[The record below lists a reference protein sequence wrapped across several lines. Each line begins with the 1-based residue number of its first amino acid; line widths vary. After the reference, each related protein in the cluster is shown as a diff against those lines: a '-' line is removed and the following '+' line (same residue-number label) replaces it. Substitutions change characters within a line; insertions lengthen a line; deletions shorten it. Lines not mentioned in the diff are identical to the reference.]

1 MGAEW
6 AELNIM
12 ISREARR
19 LSWQC
24 RMRAADCIHLATAL
38 RRVADY
44 LMTLDKGYPLET
56 TVDGVEVS
64 GPRIV
69 WAPTLFD
76 GEAVA

>member
-1 MGAEW
+1 
-6 AELNIM
+6 
-12 ISREARR
+12 
-19 LSWQC
+19 
-24 RMRAADCIHLATAL
+24 MRAADCIHLATAL